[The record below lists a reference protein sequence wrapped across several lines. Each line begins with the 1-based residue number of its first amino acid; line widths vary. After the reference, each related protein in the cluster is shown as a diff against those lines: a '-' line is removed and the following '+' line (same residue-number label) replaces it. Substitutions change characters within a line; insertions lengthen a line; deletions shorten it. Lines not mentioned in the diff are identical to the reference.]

1 VEPTKSVQTVQK
13 KLCPKQLFITE
24 FDSVFKEEPE
34 VEEVVCS
41 KKKKEGGKAKV
52 KSQQEEQTDKWYPEH
67 KYQFAH
73 LGKKGKLNL
82 DCIFKPEYSKG
93 TGFPSHS
100 TAISLSYF
108 SRPNTTAQTQQPFE
122 SLQDKAEARRLVALK
137 HAQLQALMK
146 NMPAKKDLLGVSESR
161 MKRDEDTGT
170 VSSQG
175 SHERDSHGNLE
186 KRTLSIMSRNN
197 QMSQNEIRESSN
209 GAEVEAS
216 QSSEEEVFD
225 LHFDLDEQ
233 VEEYNQCITDFSK
246 DQIGFR
252 DKWLRRAIIYDN
264 QLDPDKEGQMQTQE
278 ERYPDIEKILM
289 DNPYKVVKKAKKKK
303 KKK

>member
-1 VEPTKSVQTVQK
+1 
-13 KLCPKQLFITE
+13 
-24 FDSVFKEEPE
+24 
-34 VEEVVCS
+34 
-41 KKKKEGGKAKV
+41 
-52 KSQQEEQTDKWYPEH
+52 
-67 KYQFAH
+67 
-73 LGKKGKLNL
+73 
-82 DCIFKPEYSKG
+82 
-93 TGFPSHS
+93 
-100 TAISLSYF
+100 
-108 SRPNTTAQTQQPFE
+108 
-122 SLQDKAEARRLVALK
+122 
-137 HAQLQALMK
+137 MK